1 MIQKCTTWLYKV
13 ICKVWMET
21 FHMIQFSSFF
31 ELFYGKFLK
40 VSHIWLE
47 NALITDSELIE
58 LQSMWVIVYMHK
70 IVLYLCSSFHKQLI
84 DTQKRKVLLPHLR
97 GKNSLEPVRFGLLL
111 LNNVLLQVCFKP
123 IGFDM
128 NHLSNL
134 KIDLRENYSPHFVN
148 WS

>member
-1 MIQKCTTWLYKV
+1 
-13 ICKVWMET
+13 
-21 FHMIQFSSFF
+21 
-31 ELFYGKFLK
+31 
-40 VSHIWLE
+40 
-47 NALITDSELIE
+47 
-58 LQSMWVIVYMHK
+58 MHK

-111 LNNVLLQVCFKP
+111 LNNALLEVCFKP

-134 KIDLRENYSPHFVN
+134 KIDLWEN
-148 WS
+148 